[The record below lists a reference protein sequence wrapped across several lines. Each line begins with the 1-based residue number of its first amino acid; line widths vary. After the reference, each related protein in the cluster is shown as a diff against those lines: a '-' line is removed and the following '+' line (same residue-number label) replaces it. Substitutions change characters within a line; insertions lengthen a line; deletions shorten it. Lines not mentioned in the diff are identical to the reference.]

1 MANHKSSKKRILR
14 NNKRNEINSNRISRI
29 RTYIKK
35 VETEISSENKDKAN
49 EAFKLAMPEIQ
60 RGVSKGLMHKNTAS
74 RKLSRL
80 SNKINMGYISTY
92 ANRQDLLSLSLTNT
106 AIKTSSSRLFDFL
119 NCSFAHN
126 TFTTGPSIYS

>member
-35 VETEISSENKDKAN
+35 VEIEISSENKDKAN
-49 EAFKLAMPEIQ
+49 EAYKLAMPEIQ
-60 RGVSKGLMHKNTAS
+60 RGVSKGLIHKNTAS

-80 SNKINMGYISTY
+80 SNKIKT
-92 ANRQDLLSLSLTNT
+92 
-106 AIKTSSSRLFDFL
+106 IK
-119 NCSFAHN
+119 
-126 TFTTGPSIYS
+126 

>member
-60 RGVSKGLMHKNTAS
+60 RGVS
-74 RKLSRL
+74 
-80 SNKINMGYISTY
+80 NKCI
-92 ANRQDLLSLSLTNT
+92 
-106 AIKTSSSRLFDFL
+106 
-119 NCSFAHN
+119 
-126 TFTTGPSIYS
+126 

>member
-29 RTYIKK
+29 KTYIKK
-35 VETEISSENKDKAN
+35 VESEISSENKDKAN

-80 SNKINMGYISTY
+80 SNKIKS
-92 ANRQDLLSLSLTNT
+92 
-106 AIKTSSSRLFDFL
+106 IK
-119 NCSFAHN
+119 
-126 TFTTGPSIYS
+126 

>member
-35 VETEISSENKDKAN
+35 VETEINSENKDNAN

-60 RGVSKGLMHKNTAS
+60 RGVTKGLIHKNTAS

-80 SNKINMGYISTY
+80 SNKIKT
-92 ANRQDLLSLSLTNT
+92 
-106 AIKTSSSRLFDFL
+106 IK
-119 NCSFAHN
+119 
-126 TFTTGPSIYS
+126 

>member
-60 RGVSKGLMHKNTAS
+60 RGGSKRLIHKNTAS

-80 SNKINMGYISTY
+80 SNKIKS
-92 ANRQDLLSLSLTNT
+92 
-106 AIKTSSSRLFDFL
+106 IK
-119 NCSFAHN
+119 
-126 TFTTGPSIYS
+126 

>member
-35 VETEISSENKDKAN
+35 VETEIISENKDKAN

-80 SNKINMGYISTY
+80 SNKIKS
-92 ANRQDLLSLSLTNT
+92 
-106 AIKTSSSRLFDFL
+106 IK
-119 NCSFAHN
+119 
-126 TFTTGPSIYS
+126 

>member
-14 NNKRNEINSNRISRI
+14 NNKRNVINSNRISRI

-49 EAFKLAMPEIQ
+49 EAFKQAMPEIQ
-60 RGVSKGLMHKNTAS
+60 RGVSKGLIHKNTAS

-80 SNKINMGYISTY
+80 SNKIKT
-92 ANRQDLLSLSLTNT
+92 
-106 AIKTSSSRLFDFL
+106 IK
-119 NCSFAHN
+119 
-126 TFTTGPSIYS
+126 

>member
-29 RTYIKK
+29 RTYIKR

-74 RKLSRL
+74 RKISKL
-80 SNKINMGYISTY
+80 SNKIKS
-92 ANRQDLLSLSLTNT
+92 
-106 AIKTSSSRLFDFL
+106 IK
-119 NCSFAHN
+119 
-126 TFTTGPSIYS
+126 

>member
-35 VETEISSENKDKAN
+35 VETEISSENKDTAN

-80 SNKINMGYISTY
+80 SNKIKS
-92 ANRQDLLSLSLTNT
+92 
-106 AIKTSSSRLFDFL
+106 IK
-119 NCSFAHN
+119 
-126 TFTTGPSIYS
+126 

>member
-35 VETEISSENKDKAN
+35 VENEINSEDKDKAN
-49 EAFKLAMPEIQ
+49 EAFKIAMPEIQ
-60 RGVSKGLMHKNTAS
+60 RGVSKGLLHKNTAS

-80 SNKINMGYISTY
+80 SSKIK
-92 ANRQDLLSLSLTNT
+92 
-106 AIKTSSSRLFDFL
+106 AIK
-119 NCSFAHN
+119 
-126 TFTTGPSIYS
+126 

>member
-80 SNKINMGYISTY
+80 SKKIK
-92 ANRQDLLSLSLTNT
+92 L
-106 AIKTSSSRLFDFL
+106 IK
-119 NCSFAHN
+119 
-126 TFTTGPSIYS
+126 

>member
-14 NNKRNEINSNRISRI
+14 NNKRNEVNSNRISRI

-35 VETEISSENKDKAN
+35 VETEINSENKDNAN

-80 SNKINMGYISTY
+80 SNKIKS
-92 ANRQDLLSLSLTNT
+92 
-106 AIKTSSSRLFDFL
+106 IK
-119 NCSFAHN
+119 
-126 TFTTGPSIYS
+126 

>member
-49 EAFKLAMPEIQ
+49 EAFKSAMTEIQ

-80 SNKINMGYISTY
+80 SNKIKS
-92 ANRQDLLSLSLTNT
+92 
-106 AIKTSSSRLFDFL
+106 IK
-119 NCSFAHN
+119 
-126 TFTTGPSIYS
+126 

>member
-35 VETEISSENKDKAN
+35 VETKISSENKDKAN

-60 RGVSKGLMHKNTAS
+60 RGVSKGLIHKYTAS

-80 SNKINMGYISTY
+80 SNKIKT
-92 ANRQDLLSLSLTNT
+92 
-106 AIKTSSSRLFDFL
+106 IK
-119 NCSFAHN
+119 
-126 TFTTGPSIYS
+126 

>member
-60 RGVSKGLMHKNTAS
+60 RGVSKGLIHKNTAS

-80 SNKINMGYISTY
+80 SNKI
-92 ANRQDLLSLSLTNT
+92 
-106 AIKTSSSRLFDFL
+106 KTIIPFCF
-119 NCSFAHN
+119 
-126 TFTTGPSIYS
+126 SIYILNLD

>member
-35 VETEISSENKDKAN
+35 VETEIGSKNKDKAN

-60 RGVSKGLMHKNTAS
+60 RGVSKGLIHKNTAS

-80 SNKINMGYISTY
+80 SNKIKT
-92 ANRQDLLSLSLTNT
+92 
-106 AIKTSSSRLFDFL
+106 IK
-119 NCSFAHN
+119 
-126 TFTTGPSIYS
+126 

>member
-1 MANHKSSKKRILR
+1 MATHKSSKKRILR

-80 SNKINMGYISTY
+80 SNKIKS
-92 ANRQDLLSLSLTNT
+92 
-106 AIKTSSSRLFDFL
+106 IK
-119 NCSFAHN
+119 
-126 TFTTGPSIYS
+126 

>member
-60 RGVSKGLMHKNTAS
+60 RGVSKGLMHKKTAS
-74 RKLSRL
+74 RNLSRL
-80 SNKINMGYISTY
+80 SNKIKS
-92 ANRQDLLSLSLTNT
+92 
-106 AIKTSSSRLFDFL
+106 IK
-119 NCSFAHN
+119 
-126 TFTTGPSIYS
+126 

>member
-60 RGVSKGLMHKNTAS
+60 RGVSKGLMHKNAAS

-80 SNKINMGYISTY
+80 SNKIKS
-92 ANRQDLLSLSLTNT
+92 
-106 AIKTSSSRLFDFL
+106 IK
-119 NCSFAHN
+119 
-126 TFTTGPSIYS
+126 

>member
-80 SNKINMGYISTY
+80 SKKIKS
-92 ANRQDLLSLSLTNT
+92 
-106 AIKTSSSRLFDFL
+106 IK
-119 NCSFAHN
+119 
-126 TFTTGPSIYS
+126 

>member
-49 EAFKLAMPEIQ
+49 EAFKIAMPEIQ
-60 RGVSKGLMHKNTAS
+60 RGVSKGLIHKNTAS

-80 SNKINMGYISTY
+80 SNKIKT
-92 ANRQDLLSLSLTNT
+92 
-106 AIKTSSSRLFDFL
+106 IK
-119 NCSFAHN
+119 
-126 TFTTGPSIYS
+126 

>member
-35 VETEISSENKDKAN
+35 VETEISSENKVKAN

-60 RGVSKGLMHKNTAS
+60 RGVSKGLIHKNTAS

-80 SNKINMGYISTY
+80 SNKIKT
-92 ANRQDLLSLSLTNT
+92 
-106 AIKTSSSRLFDFL
+106 IK
-119 NCSFAHN
+119 
-126 TFTTGPSIYS
+126 

>member
-35 VETEISSENKDKAN
+35 VETEISSENKDKAK

-80 SNKINMGYISTY
+80 SNKIKS
-92 ANRQDLLSLSLTNT
+92 
-106 AIKTSSSRLFDFL
+106 IK
-119 NCSFAHN
+119 
-126 TFTTGPSIYS
+126 

>member
-80 SNKINMGYISTY
+80 SLIHI
-92 ANRQDLLSLSLTNT
+92 
-106 AIKTSSSRLFDFL
+106 
-119 NCSFAHN
+119 
-126 TFTTGPSIYS
+126 

>member
-35 VETEISSENKDKAN
+35 VETEISSENKDRAN

-60 RGVSKGLMHKNTAS
+60 RGVSKGLMHRNTAS

-80 SNKINMGYISTY
+80 SN
-92 ANRQDLLSLSLTNT
+92 R
-106 AIKTSSSRLFDFL
+106 IKL
-119 NCSFAHN
+119 
-126 TFTTGPSIYS
+126 IK